1 MTGNGSN
8 KKSWLINT
16 PLAKVAAAAV
26 LSILVN
32 GNAAQAAPAMS
43 DAHQNLPEKLTEP
56 AKATLEAKTPASLP
70 VNTEVKFDIANFR
83 LEAPELYLDKMA
95 LTKILQDGMGKE
107 KTLSQLNHTLDAL
120 TSFCRQNG
128 YPAAAAYVPAQE
140 STDGMILIKVIPGR
154 YGKIKLANSG
164 QMTENAVH
172 KFTAGLKED
181 SIIKTNALETVL
193 YNLSDING
201 NRAVG
206 VLSPGEKF
214 GTSDLM
220 IRLEKGKPSST
231 ILYAENYGSQSSGR
245 YRYGFQ
251 ENIYNASGNGDKVS
265 VGGIISN
272 SHMHNY
278 YVNYETLVGH
288 GGTMLG
294 VGYSQMD
301 YNIAPRNMGIKPDGN
316 AKTVSLFGKY
326 PLYHYADR
334 SLTFK
339 YGYDYRALEDNL
351 SQNSSSISSKKH
363 SHSVHAGLDG
373 FNRAADV
380 SVEYGV
386 NILTGELG
394 IDSEYANSLIQ
405 NGHVASH
412 YTKAEANAAVTQRL
426 GHSADALIK
435 ISGQKASNNLDS
447 SEEFYL
453 GGANGVRAYPQGE
466 LSGDEGIL
474 GTIETRFYTKSGLI
488 PSIYFD
494 AGNVRYN
501 KDGMK
506 EGSKSYGIL
515 KGWGVGLAYNQ
526 AGDWFMRLDYARRI
540 GQDPNMS
547 EAAKAKGRTWFMLG
561 KIW

>member
-1 MTGNGSN
+1 MTE
-8 KKSWLINT
+8 KSWLINK
-16 PLAKVAAAAV
+16 PLTKVAAAAAF
-26 LSILVN
+26 SILVN
-32 GNAAQAAPAMS
+32 GSVVQAAPAMS
-43 DAHQNLPEKLTEP
+43 NAHQNLPAKLTEP
-56 AKATLEAKTPASLP
+56 AKATLEDKTSASSP

-83 LEAPELYLDKMA
+83 LEAPDLYLNKTA

-154 YGKIKLANSG
+154 YGKIKLANNG
-164 QMTENAVH
+164 QMKETAVH

-181 SIIKTNALETVL
+181 SIIKTDALETVL

-214 GTSDLM
+214 GTSDLT

-245 YRYGFQ
+245 YRYGLQ

-265 VGGIISN
+265 VGGLISN
-272 SHMHNY
+272 ADMHNY
-278 YVNYETLVGH
+278 YVNYETVVGH
-288 GGTMLG
+288 GGTTLG
-294 VGYSQMD
+294 AGYSQMD
-301 YNIAPRNMGIKPDGN
+301 YNIAPRNLGIKPDGN
-316 AKTVSLFGKY
+316 AKTFSLFGKY

-339 YGYDYRALEDNL
+339 YGYDYRVLEDNL
-351 SQNSSSISSKKH
+351 SWQGSSISSQKH

-373 FNRAADV
+373 FNHAIGISADY
-380 SVEYGV
+380 SV
-386 NILTGELG
+386 NILTGKLG
-394 IDSEYANSLIQ
+394 IDSEYANSLMQ
-405 NGHVASH
+405 DGHVASN
-412 YTKAEANAAVTQRL
+412 YTKAEVNATVTKQL
-426 GHSADALIK
+426 GHSADALLK
-435 ISGQKASNNLDS
+435 VSGQKASNNLDS

-466 LSGDEGIL
+466 ASGDEGIL
-474 GTIETRFYTKSGLI
+474 ATLETRFYTKSGLI

-494 AGNVRYN
+494 AGSVHYN
-501 KDGMK
+501 KDGMQ
-506 EGSKSYGIL
+506 EGSKSYGTL
-515 KGWGVGLAYNQ
+515 KGWGVGLAYSQ
-526 AGDWFMRLDYARRI
+526 TGDWFMRLDYARRI
-540 GQDPNMS
+540 GSDPNMS